1 MDISRIDK
9 NFANTFTYEGMKLYN
24 VNEAPFKLYGLCREE
39 GELDFKRMPHS
50 FPETVDNPVIKAV
63 YKKTAGLRVRFKTDS
78 KRIILKCELPEKANV
93 PHMATTGS
101 SCFDLYV
108 DGHYF
113 NVFRPGIDANGRY
126 SDDKSMDGGFAS
138 GYTLKGE
145 KKMREILIHF
155 PLYNE
160 VTNVYIGLE
169 EDAQIQETAGYPDD
183 KPVVFYGSS
192 ITQGA
197 CASHPGN
204 SYIAMLARHFDF
216 NYVNLGFSGGCRAE
230 LELARYIAD
239 LDLKAFVLDYDH
251 NAPSLADLEATHE
264 PFFKEFRRLRPD
276 VPVIMV
282 SASDFCSGLEGRLK
296 RRDVIRKTYE
306 NAVANGDKNVYF
318 VDGSVAYDLPGV
330 EMCTVDNVHPNDL
343 GFWCIYR
350 NMIPAFEKLFK

>member
-1 MDISRIDK
+1 MDISKIDK
-9 NFANTFTYEGMKLYN
+9 NFANTFTYEGMNLYD
-24 VNEAPFKLYGLCREE
+24 VNEAPFKLYGLCRED
-39 GELDFKRMPHS
+39 GEKDYKRLPHS
-50 FPETVDNPVIKAV
+50 FPDTVDNPVVKAV
-63 YKKTAGLRVRFKTDS
+63 YKKTTGIRVRFQTDS
-78 KRIILKCELPEKANV
+78 KRIILKCELPEKANI

-101 SCFDLYV
+101 SCFDIYV

-113 NVFRPGIDANGRY
+113 NVFRPGIDANGKY
-126 SDDKSMDGGFAS
+126 SEDKSMDGGYAS

-169 EDAQIQETAGYPDD
+169 EDAEVLETGGYPDD

-204 SYIAMLARHFDF
+204 CYMAMLARHFNF

-230 LELARYIAD
+230 LEFARYIAG
-239 LDLKAFVLDYDH
+239 LDMKAFVFDYDH
-251 NAPSLADLEATHE
+251 NAPQPADLEATHE
-264 PFFKEFRRLRPD
+264 VFFKEFRRLRPD
-276 VPVIMV
+276 VPVIFNT
-282 SASDFCSGLEGRLK
+282 ASDLAHGLEK
-296 RRDVIRKTYE
+296 RAIRKGIIKKTYE
-306 NAVANGDKNVYF
+306 NAVANGDQNVYF

-330 EMCTVDNVHPNDL
+330 ELCTVDNVHPNDL

-350 NMIPAFEKLFK
+350 NMIPTFEKLFK